1 MEDRI
6 KELSQK
12 INNGTFSAPIPFGCD
27 SKYVDMHDANT
38 LEEEFKLGGPCITSF
53 NNINGN
59 TTIIEE
65 YRKNEQTT
73 NFYRVNTIFSAT
85 ETGDTQIQ
93 QDLYFIQDINEENSI
108 ALLKSKIVVFQTDD
122 NGIVIKEDI
131 Q

>member
-6 KELSQK
+6 KSLSQK
-12 INNGTFSAPIPFGCD
+12 INDNFSAPIPLGCD
-27 SKYVDMHDANT
+27 SKFVDMHDTNT

-53 NNINGN
+53 SNVSGN

-65 YRKNEQTT
+65 YRKENVTT
-73 NFYRVNTIFSAT
+73 DFYKVITIFSST

-93 QDLYFIQDINEENSI
+93 QTLYYVESSEVEPQEI
-108 ALLKSKIVVFQTDD
+108 KSKIVVFKTEND
-122 NGIVIKEDI
+122 GIVIKEDI